1 MSLRARLL
9 AGMTFIAV
17 VLIAAAVTITLA
29 TRAHL
34 INQVDNRL
42 ASVGGLPP
50 DLDDHHG
57 SNGQSPQTPDS
68 DDSPDRISDVF
79 QGFVDSD
86 GSLVT
91 FFSPNFGDGAV
102 GPPDVGVSDL
112 PESGRSW
119 LTVNA
124 VGSSD
129 TYRVLAQRAGDR
141 VGITAILI
149 DDELATIQRL
159 IAVEVLGAFAIL
171 IALGFVTWWMLRLG
185 IKPVKEMTHT
195 ASLIAAGDLSVRVPE
210 SARGTEPAEL
220 AVALNQMLGRI
231 EEALDERAES
241 EERLRQFVADAS
253 HELRTPITTI
263 RGYAELYR
271 HGGLSNDDELTDAMR
286 RTEQEAGRMGRL
298 VDDMLTLAKL
308 DQHRP
313 LEARPVDLAALATD
327 AAADARVAAPARD
340 ITLDVPEGRA
350 MVTGDEDRLRQV
362 IANVVGNA
370 LVHTDGNVPIAIR
383 VMSDNGSVVLEVDDS
398 GPGMTADVAER
409 VTERFFR
416 ADPARSRHRGGSG
429 LGLSIVDATVSAHG
443 GSVDIDTELGR
454 GTTVRLTMPSAS

>member
-1 MSLRARLL
+1 MSLRTRLL

-17 VLIAAAVTITLA
+17 VLIAVAVTITLT

-34 INQVDNRL
+34 INQVDDRL
-42 ASVGGLPP
+42 SSVGGLPP
-50 DLDDHHG
+50 DSDDHHG
-57 SNGQSPQTPDS
+57 SNGQAPQTPDS
-68 DDSPDRISDVF
+68 DDSPSRISDVY
-79 QGFVDSD
+79 QGFVDTD
-86 GSLVT
+86 GTLVT
-91 FFSPNFGDGAV
+91 FFSPNVGDGV
-102 GPPDVGVSDL
+102 IGPPGFKATDL
-112 PESGRSW
+112 PDSGRSFF
-119 LTVNA
+119 TVQA
-124 VGSSD
+124 TGSND
-129 TYRVLAQRAGDR
+129 TYRVLAERSGDR

-149 DDELATIQRL
+149 DDELATVQRL
-159 IAVEVLGAFAIL
+159 IAVEVLGALAIL

-185 IKPVKEMTHT
+185 IKPVKDMTHT
-195 ASLIAAGDLSVRVPE
+195 ATQIAGGDLSVRVPE
-210 SARGTEPAEL
+210 SAPGTEPAEL
-220 AVALNQMLGRI
+220 AIALNLMLGRI

-241 EERLRQFVADAS
+241 QERLRQFVADAS

-271 HGGLSNDDELTDAMR
+271 HGGLSNEEDLADAMR

-308 DQHRP
+308 DRHRP
-313 LEARPVDLAALATD
+313 LETRPVDMAALATD
-327 AAADARVAAPARD
+327 AAADARAAAPARN
-340 ITLDVPEGRA
+340 ITLEVPQGKA

-370 LVHTDGNVPIAIR
+370 LVHTDGGVPIEIR
-383 VMSDNGSVVLEVDDS
+383 VTSDNGSVVLEVDDH

-443 GSVDIDTELGR
+443 GSVDIDSELGR

>member
-17 VLIAAAVTITLA
+17 VLIAVAVTITLT

-34 INQVDNRL
+34 INQVDDRL
-42 ASVGGLPP
+42 SSVGGLPP
-50 DLDDHHG
+50 DSDDHHG
-57 SNGQSPQTPDS
+57 SNGQAPQTPDS
-68 DDSPDRISDVF
+68 DDSPSRISDVY
-79 QGFVDSD
+79 QGFVDTD
-86 GSLVT
+86 GTLVT
-91 FFSPNFGDGAV
+91 FFAPNVGDGV
-102 GPPDVGVSDL
+102 IGPPGFKATDL
-112 PESGRSW
+112 PDSGRAFF
-119 LTVNA
+119 TVQA
-124 VGSSD
+124 TGSND
-129 TYRVLAQRAGDR
+129 TYRVLAERSGDR

-149 DDELATIQRL
+149 DDELATVQRL
-159 IAVEVLGAFAIL
+159 IAVEVLGALAIL

-185 IKPVKEMTHT
+185 IKPVKDMTHT
-195 ASLIAAGDLSVRVPE
+195 ATQIAGGDLSVRVPE
-210 SARGTEPAEL
+210 SAPGTEPAEL
-220 AVALNQMLGRI
+220 AIALNLMLGRI

-241 EERLRQFVADAS
+241 QERLRQFVADAS

-271 HGGLSNDDELTDAMR
+271 HGGLSNEEDLADAMR

-308 DQHRP
+308 DRHRP
-313 LEARPVDLAALATD
+313 LETRPVDMAALATD
-327 AAADARVAAPARD
+327 AAADARAAAPARN
-340 ITLDVPEGRA
+340 ITLEVPQGKA

-370 LVHTDGNVPIAIR
+370 LVHTDGSVPIEIR
-383 VMSDNGSVVLEVDDS
+383 VSADNGSVVLEVDDH

-443 GSVDIDTELGR
+443 GSVDIDSELGR

>member
-17 VLIAAAVTITLA
+17 VLIAVAVTITLT

-34 INQVDNRL
+34 INQVDDRL
-42 ASVGGLPP
+42 SSVGGLPP
-50 DLDDHHG
+50 DSDDHHG
-57 SNGQSPQTPDS
+57 SNGQAPQTPDS
-68 DDSPDRISDVF
+68 DDSPSRISDVY
-79 QGFVDSD
+79 QGFVDTD
-86 GSLVT
+86 GTLVT
-91 FFSPNFGDGAV
+91 FFSPNVGDGV
-102 GPPDVGVSDL
+102 IGPPGFKATDL
-112 PESGRSW
+112 PDSGRSFF
-119 LTVNA
+119 TVQA
-124 VGSSD
+124 TGSND
-129 TYRVLAQRAGDR
+129 TYRVLAERSGDR

-149 DDELATIQRL
+149 DDELATVQRL
-159 IAVEVLGAFAIL
+159 IAVEVLGALAIL

-185 IKPVKEMTHT
+185 IKPVKDMTHT
-195 ASLIAAGDLSVRVPE
+195 ATQIAGGDLSVRVPE
-210 SARGTEPAEL
+210 SAPGTEPAEL
-220 AVALNQMLGRI
+220 AIALNLMLGRI

-241 EERLRQFVADAS
+241 QERLRQFVADAS

-271 HGGLSNDDELTDAMR
+271 HGGLSNEEDLADAMR

-308 DQHRP
+308 DRHRP
-313 LEARPVDLAALATD
+313 LETRPVDIAALATD
-327 AAADARVAAPARD
+327 AAADARAAAPARN
-340 ITLDVPEGRA
+340 ITLEVPQGKA

-370 LVHTDGNVPIAIR
+370 LVHTDGSVPIEIR
-383 VMSDNGSVVLEVDDS
+383 VSADNGSVVFEVDDH

-416 ADPARSRHRGGSG
+416 VDPARSRHRGGSG

-443 GSVDIDTELGR
+443 GSVDIDSELGR